1 MEKNNIVAIV
11 GRPNVG
17 KSTLFNRLTRS
28 RYALVDDQPG
38 VTRDRIFKKIVYN
51 DVQLTIVDT
60 GGFEDSSKDPI
71 SEKVKKQ
78 VEQAIEEAD
87 KIIFVLDARDGI
99 TPLDE
104 ELANILR
111 KRGKEVIVAANKI
124 DSSEHEP
131 LCLEFYKLGLGKVYP
146 ISAAHGRGI
155 KALMDEVVKGLPKR
169 SEPEEEKEKD
179 VIKVAV
185 VGRPNVGKSSFIN
198 KVIGE
203 ERLIV
208 SEIPG
213 TTRDSVDIRF
223 SYQGKDYILID
234 TAGIRR
240 KSRVKEKL
248 EKFSVVKSLNSLE
261 RCDVAIIMI
270 DATEGVTEQDAHLCG
285 YAHEQGKGLIIVVNK
300 WDLIKKDQY
309 KIKAMM
315 DSIERR
321 LKFVDYAPRINISA
335 LTGENVGLVF
345 KKVDLVY
352 KQINTRIKTSV
363 VNEGL
368 QEILRLHPPPMK
380 GGKILKLYYATQVD
394 VMPPTFV
401 IFANNPKWVTSSYER
416 FLINQFRERFGLE
429 NSPIKLVFK
438 ERPRRR

>member
-1 MEKNNIVAIV
+1 MGKTNTVAIV

-28 RYALVDDQPG
+28 RNALVDDQPG
-38 VTRDRIFKKIVYN
+38 VTRDRICKKITYKEIPLLV
-51 DVQLTIVDT
+51 IDT
-60 GGFEDSSKDPI
+60 GGFEDQSSDPI

-78 VEQAIEEAD
+78 VEMAIDDAD
-87 KIIFVLDARDGI
+87 KIIFVLDAREGI

-104 ELANILR
+104 ELAELLR
-111 KRGKEVIVAANKI
+111 KKGKTVIVAANKV
-124 DSSEHEP
+124 DEAGQEA
-131 LCLEFYKLGLGKVYP
+131 LALEFYKLGLGDVYP

-155 KALMDEVVKGLPKR
+155 KELMNRVIDGFSK
-169 SEPEEEKEKD
+169 EENKTEQEEF
-179 VIKVAV
+179 IKVAII
-185 VGRPNVGKSSFIN
+185 GRPNVGKSSFIN
-198 KVIGE
+198 KVLGE

-208 SEIPG
+208 SEVPG
-213 TTRDSVDIRF
+213 TTRDSVDTPF
-223 SYQGKDYILID
+223 SYQGRDYLLID

-248 EKFSVVKSLNSLE
+248 EKFSVIKALNSLE
-261 RCDVAIIMI
+261 RCDVAVVMI
-270 DATEGVTEQDAHLCG
+270 DATEGATDQDAHLCG
-285 YAHEQGKGLIIVVNK
+285 YAHEQGKGLVIVVNK
-300 WDLIKKDQY
+300 WDLIKRDQY

-315 DSIERR
+315 DSLERR
-321 LKFVDYAPRINISA
+321 LKFVSYAPRINISA

-352 KQINTRIKTSV
+352 KQINTRIKTSA
-363 VNEGL
+363 VNEEL
-368 QEILRLHPPPMK
+368 QEILKIHPPPMR

-416 FLINQFRERFGLE
+416 FLINRFRERLGLE
-429 NSPIKLVFK
+429 NSPIKLIFK